1 MSENV
6 YEGLYILNSELYAKS
21 PDEISGQMAAF
32 IEKTGGEV
40 LLSRLWDERRLAY
53 PIQGHKRGTYWLTYF
68 KIDPLK
74 VKELTRQFQ
83 ITDSILRFLFLKLDP
98 RIVDTVVEH
107 AKDGPIKPQIAE
119 VEISQEIVVDV
130 EEEDSDTNSDSDS
143 DSDSDVIPKVL

>member
-6 YEGLYILNSELYAKS
+6 YEGLYILNSELYARN

-53 PIQGHKRGTYWLTYF
+53 SIQGHKRGTYWLTYF

-83 ITDSILRFLFLKLDP
+83 ITDSILRFMFLKLDP

-107 AKDGPIKPQIAE
+107 AKDGPIKPQITESEISTEVIAE
-119 VEISQEIVVDV
+119 VGVDLD
-130 EEEDSDTNSDSDS
+130 EDDDDEL
-143 DSDSDVIPKVL
+143 DKVS

>member
-6 YEGLYILNSELYAKS
+6 YEGLFILNSELYART
-21 PDEISGQMAAF
+21 PEDISGQMAAF

-53 PIQGHKRGTYWLTYF
+53 SIQGHKRGTYWLTYF

-74 VKELTRQFQ
+74 VRELNRQFQ

-107 AKDGPIKPQIAE
+107 AKEGPLKPQIPETEMMTQVVAE
-119 VEISQEIVVDV
+119 IDDELQRDDGEPVVV
-130 EEEDSDTNSDSDS
+130 
-143 DSDSDVIPKVL
+143 

>member
-1 MSENV
+1 LSEKV
-6 YEGLYILNSELYAKS
+6 YEGLYILNSELYARS
-21 PDEISGQMAAF
+21 PEEISGQMAAF

-107 AKDGPIKPQIAE
+107 AKDGPVKPQIPE
-119 VEISQEIVVDV
+119 VEIATEIGVEIVEIDDDDDV
-130 EEEDSDTNSDSDS
+130 E
-143 DSDSDVIPKVL
+143 IPEVL

>member
-1 MSENV
+1 LSENV
-6 YEGLYILNSELYAKS
+6 YEGLYILNSELYARS
-21 PDEISGQMAAF
+21 PDEISGQMGAF

-107 AKDGPIKPQIAE
+107 AKEGPVKPQIAE
-119 VEISQEIVVDV
+119 VEIATEVVIDI
-130 EEEDSDTNSDSDS
+130 EEDDDDE
-143 DSDSDVIPKVL
+143 DVIPEVL

>member
-6 YEGLYILNSELYAKS
+6 YEGLYILNSELYARS
-21 PDEISGQMAAF
+21 PDEISGQMAAY

-83 ITDSILRFLFLKLDP
+83 ITDSILRFMFLKLDP

-119 VEISQEIVVDV
+119 VEIATEVVIDIDEDDKQVEIP
-130 EEEDSDTNSDSDS
+130 ES
-143 DSDSDVIPKVL
+143 VL